1 MKKLYVLL
9 CVIALPLILFACDK
23 TAVSETIPET
33 TQTPIY
39 TQRQW
44 TPIYND
50 HSCGIMAQWADSECA
65 SQVDLTTEEIRA
77 ILPGKQL
84 DGVTY
89 TGQAHLKKDG
99 SILRVLI
106 WVEKG
111 DAEAFIAIGSDS
123 YHFAC
128 CISREPDA
136 ESCLCGDLQ
145 YKIYEGESILFAEA
159 VCNEYPILINVR
171 ADVNE
176 TVEADRALFEEI
188 LESFSWYEKDEPNLG
203 TFTPSGIK

>member
-1 MKKLYVLL
+1 MKKMYVLL
-9 CVIALPLILFACDK
+9 CAIALSLVLFACDK
-23 TAVSETIPET
+23 TTAPATMPET
-33 TQTPIY
+33 TQTPTY

-65 SQVDLTTEEIRA
+65 SQVDLTTEEIRS
-77 ILPGKQL
+77 ILPGKQV
-84 DGVTY
+84 DGATY

-136 ESCLCGDLQ
+136 ESCSCGDLQ
-145 YKIYEGESILFAEA
+145 YKIYKGGSILFAET

-176 TVEADRALFEEI
+176 DVEVDRPLFEEI
-188 LESFSWYEKDEPNLG
+188 LESFSWYQKDEPNLE
-203 TFTPSGIK
+203 TFIPSGAK